1 MVDIYFMDGEWDEIQ
16 STCFFIPPYRKKK
29 NCLAFVYSRTK
40 LFLRI
45 EYFMMGWKHSKERR
59 QFHFDCRTSA
69 DTALW
74 QRYVVTEIEQKSF
87 EEIVLRFFKF
97 SSYLI
102 FSSKFTKLQFK
113 RHAKIT
119 RRVNIGMGRCKDRRE
134 EIKKKE
140 SFAFQFALEISFH
153 FIRRVN
159 EKFHFMW
166 NRCTSIDI
174 SRNLP
179 LKKKKDAYK
188 GKETLRSGKESS

>member
-102 FSSKFTKLQFK
+102 FSSKFAKLQFK

-119 RRVNIGMGRCKDRRE
+119 RRVNTLEWDDAKIGE
-134 EIKKKE
+134 KK
-140 SFAFQFALEISFH
+140 
-153 FIRRVN
+153 
-159 EKFHFMW
+159 
-166 NRCTSIDI
+166 
-174 SRNLP
+174 
-179 LKKKKDAYK
+179 LKKKKVSRFN
-188 GKETLRSGKESS
+188 LRSKYLSTSSSVLTKNSISCEIDARL